1 MVDLSLKQLRLFCS
15 VAHTGNLGISAEQL
29 FLTRG
34 AVSQGIKALESQLG
48 VSLFERQA
56 QRLHLN
62 ARGHLLLPLAR
73 QMLNRQDNILALFE
87 PGGCQAPLRLGA
99 SLTIGNYLLPA
110 LLGGELGSIPLSG
123 EVRLANSAEIQKALM
138 AYQLDL
144 GLIESETLELGLERS
159 HWRDDEM
166 VLIAPPGHPLSGKVA
181 NWGRLSEETWVLR
194 ESLSGSREQ
203 FERHLRP
210 RLKPAIKIME
220 LGSLEAVVRSVQA
233 GLGCALV
240 SRLACD
246 EALDRKVVS
255 QVELPEPIYR
265 RLYLVWGEG
274 NRALPQVASAVKLLS
289 PR

>member
-15 VAHTGNLGISAEQL
+15 VARTGNLGITAEQL

-34 AVSQGIKALESQLG
+34 AVSQGIKALESRLG

-62 ARGHLLLPLAR
+62 ARGHLLLPLAQ
-73 QMLNRQDNILALFE
+73 QMLNRQENILALFE
-87 PGGCQAPLRLGA
+87 PGGSQAPLRLGA
-99 SLTIGNYLLPA
+99 SLTIGNYLLPT
-110 LLGGELGSIPLSG
+110 LLGGEFGGIPLDG
-123 EVRLANSAEIQKALM
+123 EIRLANSAEIQRALV

-144 GLIESETLELGLERS
+144 GLIESEILEPGLERR

-166 VLIAPPGHPLSGKVA
+166 VMIAPVDHPLSGKVA
-181 NWGRLSEETWVLR
+181 DWERLSEETWVLR
-194 ESLSGSREQ
+194 ERQSGSREQ
-203 FERHLRP
+203 FDRYLGP
-210 RLKPAIKIME
+210 RLKPVIRTLE

-246 EALDRKVVS
+246 DGLARRVVS

-274 NRALPQVASAVKLLS
+274 NRALPQVASALKLLS